1 MINNSF
7 LRFKKNVKSKYLDED
22 IINLMSANFVIPQDF
37 TYQLVRIPKSMVA
50 RPDLISL
57 ATYNDASYADLICK
71 LNGISNMFELNED
84 DVIVIPTYDYIE
96 KFYRVDN
103 YDDTVGID
111 KKTFIDFHYKDDEEK
126 NDESIKMKLMNKEAE
141 DNKEPNEGNKVV
153 LNKNKK
159 NEKRRPNQAKPDD
172 VRYRVDKNRRVVVY

>member
-1 MINNSF
+1 
-7 LRFKKNVKSKYLDED
+7 
-22 IINLMSANFVIPQDF
+22 
-37 TYQLVRIPKSMVA
+37 MVA

-103 YDDTVGID
+103 YDDTAGID

-141 DNKEPNEGNKVV
+141 DNKEPSEGNKVV
-153 LNKNKK
+153 LNKSKK
-159 NEKRRPNQAKPDD
+159 N
-172 VRYRVDKNRRVVVY
+172 

>member
-7 LRFKKNVKSKYLDED
+7 LRFKKNVKSKYLDEE

-71 LNGISNMFELNED
+71 VNGISNMFELNEN
-84 DVIVIPTYDYIE
+84 DVIIIPTYDYIE
-96 KFYRVDN
+96 KFYREDI

-111 KKTFIDFHYKDDEEK
+111 KRIFTDFHYKDDEEK

-141 DNKEPNEGNKVV
+141 DNKLSSDENKVV
-153 LNKNKK
+153 LNKSKK
-159 NEKRRPNQAKPDD
+159 NEKRRPNQAKPDEI
-172 VRYRVDKNRRVVVY
+172 RYRVDKNRRVVVY